1 VILFRS
7 IRNIFAIPE
16 LVRKLMFT
24 LGAFVVFRLGSLIPI
39 VGINTVMLSQHM
51 TQSGLFTKGFL
62 GYLNVFSGGSLQS
75 ATLFAFGISPYITA
89 SIMMNLLTMSI
100 PWLEELQKEGEFGRR
115 QINQY
120 TRYLAI
126 ALSLFWGSMYVGYLE
141 MQGLALS
148 PGFGFRALFL
158 ISITVGTL
166 VVMWLADQ
174 ISIHGIGNGSSMII
188 FAGIVARFP
197 VYIGKTIAMVQHGE
211 MSIIIAL
218 AALAMFIALA
228 MCVIFLEKGERKVP
242 VQYARRIVGNRV
254 YGGQSSYI
262 PFKINVA
269 GVMPVIFA
277 AQVMSV
283 PTMLA
288 KLLSYLTAS
297 WSGLGFLDAIT
308 NSPSFVYIAQFGLI
322 VFFSFFYTALVFNP
336 TELSQNIKK
345 SGGFIPGIRPGKQ
358 TAAFFDYLL
367 NRIGLV
373 GALYLATLAILPD
386 IVSRWMYLPFHFGG
400 TSLLI
405 MVGVA
410 LEVSSQIESY
420 LIEHRYEGFL
430 SSGRLK
436 KRR

>member
-1 VILFRS
+1 VILLRS

-16 LVRKLMFT
+16 LVRKLAFT
-24 LGAFVVFRLGSLIPI
+24 LGVFIIYRLGSLVPI
-39 VGINTVMLSQHM
+39 VGINTVLLSKHM

-89 SIMMNLLTMSI
+89 SIMMNLLTMSV
-100 PWLEELQKEGEFGRR
+100 PWLEALQKEGEFGRR

-148 PGFGFRALFL
+148 PGWSFRALFL
-158 ISITVGTL
+158 LSIMIGTL
-166 VVMWLADQ
+166 LVMWLADQ
-174 ISIHGIGNGSSMII
+174 ISLYGVGNGSSMII

-197 VYIGKTIAMVQHGE
+197 VYIQRTVAMVQQGE
-211 MSIIIAL
+211 MSI
-218 AALAMFIALA
+218 FIALGA
-228 MCVIFLEKGERKVP
+228 LVMFIGLAVCVIFLEKGERKVP
-242 VQYARRIVGNRV
+242 VQYARRIIGNRV

-288 KLLSYLTAS
+288 KLFSYLTAS
-297 WSGLGFLDAIT
+297 WSGFGIFDAMAGSALFLYLAR
-308 NSPSFVYIAQFGLI
+308 FALI
-322 VFFSFFYTALVFNP
+322 MAFSFFYTALVFNP
-336 TELSQNIKK
+336 TELAQNIKK
-345 SGGFIPGIRPGKQ
+345 SGGFIPGVRPGKQ
-358 TAAFFDYLL
+358 TATFFDYLL

-386 IVSRWMYLPFHFGG
+386 IVSQWLYLPFHFGG

-430 SSGRLK
+430 TTGRI